1 MGFRSVLVTRSYEQV
16 VQQIRDRIRGGA
28 LVPGQRLPTERE
40 LADSFGVSRGVIR
53 EALKV
58 LGSMGL
64 VESRQGSGTYVC
76 SNPVPS
82 ISRAL
87 TLSATTEE
95 HSIFRLYEL
104 REPLDVAA
112 ARLAAQRRTA
122 EQIEAMRQHA
132 EESAHAAATDDVPA
146 FSRADDLYHFAV
158 CAAADSPYLTLVL
171 SAVREI
177 NASVIALIMRLPGSM
192 HVACD
197 HHLRI
202 TEAIVRG
209 DPDLA
214 AESMATHVRY
224 SATAVRGIL
233 DQPASERVDLRLNGW

>member
-1 MGFRSVLVTRSYEQV
+1 MDFRSVLVTRSYEQV
-16 VQQIRDRIRGGA
+16 VQQIRGRIRSGM

-132 EESAHAAATDDVPA
+132 EESAHAAATD
-146 FSRADDLYHFAV
+146 
-158 CAAADSPYLTLVL
+158 
-171 SAVREI
+171 
-177 NASVIALIMRLPGSM
+177 
-192 HVACD
+192 
-197 HHLRI
+197 
-202 TEAIVRG
+202 
-209 DPDLA
+209 
-214 AESMATHVRY
+214 
-224 SATAVRGIL
+224 
-233 DQPASERVDLRLNGW
+233 